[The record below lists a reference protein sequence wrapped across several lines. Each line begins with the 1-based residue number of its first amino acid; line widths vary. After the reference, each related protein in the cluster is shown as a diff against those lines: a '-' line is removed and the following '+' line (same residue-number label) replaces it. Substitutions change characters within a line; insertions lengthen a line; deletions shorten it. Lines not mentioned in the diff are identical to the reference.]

1 MIAAATGFFFHDMN
15 PYSQTSHQ
23 LSGMSQE
30 QPEITLRWTLPVK
43 QSRAGKTRD
52 RLLAAGFK
60 LLRRKHFEELSVADI
75 ARSAG
80 CAVGSFY
87 LRFADKDQ
95 YFLAIAET
103 RRVQSRAQL
112 DVCYEGATLETI
124 VARAVGRDLAF
135 VLEHPNMWRAALRK
149 GTTDPDFWQEFRE
162 LGRQVDRFLEC
173 YARLLGR
180 PLGNDEIEH
189 VRFGFQVLRGTLNN
203 TLMNQPGTVETRR
216 PRVPAPDR
224 ARLPAGDGHRVGGC
238 TAGERAARKRAKSRS

>member
-1 MIAAATGFFFHDMN
+1 
-15 PYSQTSHQ
+15 
-23 LSGMSQE
+23 MSQ
-30 QPEITLRWTLPVK
+30 PETSLRWTLPVK

-75 ARSAG
+75 ARAAG

-103 RRVQSRAQL
+103 RRVQSRSQL
-112 DVCYEGATLETI
+112 ESCYEGAALDSI
-124 VARAVGRDLAF
+124 VTRAVGRDLEF

-162 LGRQVDRFLEC
+162 LGRQSVDRFIEC

-180 PLGNDEIEH
+180 PLVNDEVEN
-189 VRFGFQVLRGTLNN
+189 VRFAFQVLRGTLNN
-203 TLMNQPGTVETRR
+203 TLMNQPGPLQLEDPEFRR
-216 PRVPAPDR
+216 QI
-224 ARLPAGDGHRVGGC
+224 
-238 TAGERAARKRAKSRS
+238 ERAFRLVAGFEGSGKSAARSARPARRKRTSTRS

>member
-1 MIAAATGFFFHDMN
+1 
-15 PYSQTSHQ
+15 
-23 LSGMSQE
+23 MSQE
-30 QPEITLRWTLPVK
+30 HSATTLRWTLPVK

-52 RLLAAGFK
+52 RLLAAGFR

-75 ARSAG
+75 ARAAG

-112 DVCYEGATLETI
+112 EAWYEGATLSDI
-124 VARAVGRDLAF
+124 VSRAVRRDLEF

-162 LGRQVDRFLEC
+162 LGRQSVDRFLEC

-180 PLGNDEIEH
+180 PLDNQEVEH

-203 TLMNQPGTVETRR
+203 TLMNQPGPLQLEDPAFRR
-216 PRVPAPDR
+216 QIERAFQLVAGIREYKPAKR
-224 ARLPAGDGHRVGGC
+224 ARKAP
-238 TAGERAARKRAKSRS
+238 RARSNRR

>member
-1 MIAAATGFFFHDMN
+1 
-15 PYSQTSHQ
+15 
-23 LSGMSQE
+23 MSQE
-30 QPEITLRWTLPVK
+30 HPEIPLRWTLPVK

-52 RLLAAGFK
+52 RLLAAGFR

-75 ARSAG
+75 ARAAG

-95 YFLAIAET
+95 YFLAIAES

-112 DVCYEGATLETI
+112 DTWYEGVTLDTI
-124 VARAVGRDLAF
+124 VARAVSRDLEF
-135 VLEHPNMWRAALRK
+135 VLEHPNLWRAALRK

-162 LGRQVDRFLEC
+162 LGRQSVDRFLEC

-180 PLGNDEIEH
+180 PLANDEIEK

-203 TLMNQPGTVETRR
+203 TLINQPGPLHLEDPAFRR
-216 PRVPAPDR
+216 QI
-224 ARLPAGDGHRVGGC
+224 
-238 TAGERAARKRAKSRS
+238 ERAFRLVADIQSPEGPPAERTGRRRRTAR

>member
-1 MIAAATGFFFHDMN
+1 
-15 PYSQTSHQ
+15 
-23 LSGMSQE
+23 
-30 QPEITLRWTLPVK
+30 VK

-75 ARSAG
+75 ARAAG

-112 DVCYEGATLETI
+112 DTCYDGATLDSI
-124 VARAVGRDLAF
+124 VARAVGRDLEF

-162 LGRQVDRFLEC
+162 LGRQSVDRFLEC

-180 PLGNDEIEH
+180 PLGNDEADK

-203 TLMNQPGTVETRR
+203 TLINQPGPLQLEDPAFRR
-216 PRVPAPDR
+216 QI
-224 ARLPAGDGHRVGGC
+224 
-238 TAGERAARKRAKSRS
+238 ERAFRLVAGIESQGKPARRATPRRKSR